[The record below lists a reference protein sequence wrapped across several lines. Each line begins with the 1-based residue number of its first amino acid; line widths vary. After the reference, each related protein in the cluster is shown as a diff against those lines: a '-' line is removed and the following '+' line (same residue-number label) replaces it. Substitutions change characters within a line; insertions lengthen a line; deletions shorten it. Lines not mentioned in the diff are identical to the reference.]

1 MLNIG
6 NGQGLSKQKSGK
18 SLLTIRLRLFTLIF
32 NAMEQI
38 TIKQKL
44 DAIVCEEILGLKK
57 VLDDEFS
64 SVKNADEL
72 ILTSDVTS
80 APIIN
85 LYTEDNDPVQYYVK
99 GVKRTDKGYCLELSW
114 AEHGSLDSK
123 YIVEH
128 YLDYENTRWE
138 FIPGELDRLTDT
150 ITEIL
155 HPEEECYH
163 FDDVQKAA
171 IERFKGA
178 MKELVNTGVL
188 ILPNMGSRTICFAN
202 APKGC
207 FFDSF
212 NNLLSTGEY
221 EKIADIDYT
230 RLPCTDN
237 QYDTEFNSDS
247 ISLVRKD

>member
-1 MLNIG
+1 
-6 NGQGLSKQKSGK
+6 
-18 SLLTIRLRLFTLIF
+18 
-32 NAMEQI
+32 MEQI
-38 TIKQKL
+38 SIKQKL

-57 VLDDEFS
+57 VLDNEFS

-72 ILTSDVTS
+72 ILASDVTS

-85 LYTEDNDPVQYYVK
+85 LYTEDNDPVQYNVK
-99 GVKRTDKGYCLELSW
+99 SIKRTDKGYCLELSW

-155 HPEEECYH
+155 HPEEKCYH

-171 IERFKGA
+171 IDKFNEA
-178 MKELVNTGVL
+178 LKELSKAGVF
-188 ILPNMGSRTICFAN
+188 ILPHEEDKTFYFAT
-202 APKGC
+202 APSGC

-212 NNLLSTGEY
+212 DNLLSTGEY
-221 EKIADIDYT
+221 EKVADIDYHK
-230 RLPCTDN
+230 LPCTDS
-237 QYDTEFNSDS
+237 QYDTSFDSDG
-247 ISLVRKD
+247 ISLIKEA